1 MTILVGMTGTDGIIL
16 AADQC
21 MVRPARSAVE
31 YDDRMDT
38 CKIVH
43 LQKHKVAYAGVGDSV
58 TRDVGREL
66 SAILDSDGFDFGYI
80 AGSLEQVAKDVVN
93 RAKAETEP
101 PDVFDDDRPRSLLIV
116 FYGDQITAL
125 SENLT
130 KQPLLRN
137 FLHPLNR
144 EELDVGHRHPLGLQ
158 QQIPQVLIAPAA
170 VNQHTNVPVHRFH
183 HSEAYLRAAVVHYT
197 FEVFEQHVGQLLK
210 RRQPLPFQSVHPP
223 PEIIQHGPWIFVVP

>member
-1 MTILVGMTGTDGIIL
+1 MKARKFEVW
-16 AADQC
+16 
-21 MVRPARSAVE
+21 VRSAPADAKGFVIALKPPVFRRNPE
-31 YDDRMDT
+31 
-38 CKIVH
+38 KI
-43 LQKHKVAYAGVGDSV
+43 
-58 TRDVGREL
+58 
-66 SAILDSDGFDFGYI
+66 
-80 AGSLEQVAKDVVN
+80 
-93 RAKAETEP
+93 KA
-101 PDVFDDDRPRSLLIV
+101 
-116 FYGDQITAL
+116 AL

-197 FEVFEQHVGQLLK
+197 FEVF
-210 RRQPLPFQSVHPP
+210 
-223 PEIIQHGPWIFVVP
+223 

>member
-1 MTILVGMTGTDGIIL
+1 DFMKAGEGQRKRKMSAQLSKIISEVT
-16 AADQC
+16 A
-21 MVRPARSAVE
+21 PGSAHSHFNSI
-31 YDDRMDT
+31 R
-38 CKIVH
+38 
-43 LQKHKVAYAGVGDSV
+43 
-58 TRDVGREL
+58 
-66 SAILDSDGFDFGYI
+66 
-80 AGSLEQVAKDVVN
+80 
-93 RAKAETEP
+93 
-101 PDVFDDDRPRSLLIV
+101 
-116 FYGDQITAL
+116 AL

-197 FEVFEQHVGQLLK
+197 FEVFEQ
-210 RRQPLPFQSVHPP
+210 
-223 PEIIQHGPWIFVVP
+223 

>member
-1 MTILVGMTGTDGIIL
+1 MTIDERMEALAQSMEVPQGM
-16 AADQC
+16 Q
-21 MVRPARSAVE
+21 
-31 YDDRMDT
+31 MDNE
-38 CKIVH
+38 K
-43 LQKHKVAYAGVGDSV
+43 
-58 TRDVGREL
+58 R
-66 SAILDSDGFDFGYI
+66 
-80 AGSLEQVAKDVVN
+80 
-93 RAKAETEP
+93 
-101 PDVFDDDRPRSLLIV
+101 
-116 FYGDQITAL
+116 AL

-197 FEVFEQHVGQLLK
+197 FEVFE
-210 RRQPLPFQSVHPP
+210 
-223 PEIIQHGPWIFVVP
+223 